1 MGELVPDTDRE
12 QLYERWYELSVLYH
26 EAIRLSVDPGEAKAT
41 KSMADEAWEDYV
53 ACVTAGIGGVGVRA
67 VVPSVAIIPAW
78 WTTFSR

>member
-41 KSMADEAWEDYV
+41 ADEAWEDYV
-53 ACVTAGIGGVGVRA
+53 ACVTAGMAG
-67 VVPSVAIIPAW
+67 
-78 WTTFSR
+78 

>member
-26 EAIRLSVDPGEAKAT
+26 EAIRLSVDPSEAKAT

-53 ACVTAGIGGVGVRA
+53 ACVTAGMAG
-67 VVPSVAIIPAW
+67 
-78 WTTFSR
+78 